1 MLEQELTSGLTA
13 PGMYSSYS
21 VFSIK
26 YSHLPTV
33 HSLLVE
39 KSRTSTSRPAS
50 YVCKTMKIYDFQQV
64 FSSVSLRSKPPCQEG
79 SGSLPVGGFAAQ
91 ALRTKPP
98 CQEGSGSLPV
108 GGFAAQ
114 GSRTSPTHQE
124 GYLPPR
130 GVALMHGGQIPITPQ
145 SKTNSLLPPATQYVF
160 D

>member
-64 FSSVSLRSKPPCQEG
+64 FSSVSLR
-79 SGSLPVGGFAAQ
+79 
-91 ALRTKPP
+91 TKPP

-108 GGFAAQ
+108 GGFAARGYFTEYSQ
-114 GSRTSPTHQE
+114 NIINLVHKAPAPHPPTRRDTP
-124 GYLPPR
+124 LPGR
-130 GVALMHGGQIPITPQ
+130 
-145 SKTNSLLPPATQYVF
+145 LPLCTVGRDQKP
-160 D
+160 

>member
-91 ALRTKPP
+91 
-98 CQEGSGSLPV
+98 
-108 GGFAAQ
+108 

>member
-79 SGSLPVGGFAAQ
+79 SGSLPVGGF
-91 ALRTKPP
+91 T
-98 CQEGSGSLPV
+98 
-108 GGFAAQ
+108 AQ
-114 GSRTSPTHQE
+114 GFRTSPTHLE
-124 GYLPPR
+124 GHLPSR
-130 GVALMHGGQIPITPQ
+130 GVALVHGGQRPITPQ